1 MKGCDDY
8 GATIQIYLDW
18 ELSGQ
23 DFDDFPA
30 HLEQCDACRA
40 ELEAE
45 ERLSALLH
53 RIRPLY
59 SAPDALR
66 ARVMQ
71 AAESF
76 NSTTSYVPAHVR
88 RRIAT
93 ASAWPLQ
100 AAGRGAHK
108 WGRLV
113 ATLLLVA
120 AGLLLLPGI
129 MQRSRADNYIDAAV
143 AAHRSFLNGSL
154 PLEVQTD
161 LPSVVTAWFAGKVPF
176 TLRLPSSA
184 EESEHQQLYRL
195 TGGRLVNYKNEYAAL
210 IAYQMQRQKISLFVS
225 SSKSAVA
232 AGGEEVPS
240 GGILFHYRKQA
251 SFNVITW
258 SNLGLTYALVSS
270 LPGSGRQSCLVCHQ
284 NMRLAA
290 HFSAHRIDASTCK
303 GD

>member
-8 GATIQIYLDW
+8 SATIQIYLDW

-30 HLEQCDACRA
+30 HLEQCEACRS
-40 ELEAE
+40 ELEAD

-53 RIRPLY
+53 RSRPLY
-59 SAPDALR
+59 SAPNALR

-76 NSTTSYVPAHVR
+76 NSTSSCAPAHVR
-88 RRIAT
+88 RRIEM

-108 WGRLV
+108 WGALV
-113 ATLLLVA
+113 ATVLLVA
-120 AGLLLLPGI
+120 AGILLLPGI

-143 AAHRSFLNGSL
+143 AAHRSFQNGRL
-154 PLEVQTD
+154 PLEVQSD

-176 TLRLPSSA
+176 SFRVPSSA

-210 IAYQMQRQKISLFVS
+210 IVYQMKRQKISLLVS

-232 AGGEEVPS
+232 AGGEEVRS

-270 LPGSGRQSCLVCHQ
+270 LPGSGRQPCLGCHQ
-284 NMRLAA
+284 NMADGG
-290 HFSAHRIDASTCK
+290 HFSAHR
-303 GD
+303 

>member
-8 GATIQIYLDW
+8 SATIQIYLDW

-23 DFDDFPA
+23 DLEDFPP
-30 HLEQCDACRA
+30 HLEECEACRT

-45 ERLSALLH
+45 ERLSSLLH
-53 RIRPLY
+53 RSRPLY

-66 ARVMQ
+66 ARVLQ
-71 AAESF
+71 AADSF
-76 NSTTSYVPAHVR
+76 SPTTTHAAVR
-88 RRIAT
+88 ITKRIAT
-93 ASAWPLQ
+93 GLAWPLQ

-108 WGRLV
+108 WGALV
-113 ATLLLVA
+113 ATILLVA
-120 AGLLLLPGI
+120 AGLLPLPGI
-129 MQRSRADNYIDAAV
+129 MRRPRANSYIEAAV

-154 PLEVQTD
+154 PLEVQSD

-176 TLRLPSSA
+176 TFRLPSSP
-184 EESEHQQLYRL
+184 EDLEHQQIYRL
-195 TGGRLVNYKNEYAAL
+195 TGGRLVNYKNGYAAL
-210 IAYQMQRQKISLFVS
+210 IAYQMKLQKITLLVS

-232 AGGEEVPS
+232 AGGQEVLS
-240 GGILFHYRKQA
+240 GGITFHYRKQA

-284 NMRLAA
+284 NMADGGPL
-290 HFSAHRIDASTCK
+290 
-303 GD
+303 